1 MIGAVYS
8 GQHRIPI
15 RNIWLLLLY
24 ASDLFRHLDSSRRA
38 GVEENPDDIPDLI
51 AEILAYETERRLAR
65 NLNAGWRPRQAD
77 LTRVRGRID
86 LLRTETRQLLPRGK
100 VACRFNE
107 LTIDTPRNRLVRAAL
122 TRLAA
127 IARRPELAARCRTLA
142 ARLERLGVSAE
153 KPPRTETAADTFS
166 HFDANDRLMVAAAKL
181 AFNLALPNEQPGA
194 TALTSPYR
202 GIQWLRKLYENAI
215 AGFYRVA
222 LSHGGWRVNHG
233 NAIHWPKE
241 NPTPGIES
249 ILPSMQ
255 TDIVLE
261 HPARRQRII
270 IDTKFNDIL
279 ISGRYGN
286 ESLRSE
292 YIYQIYA
299 YLRSQENDNNSLSL
313 DASGLLLHP
322 SIDRMIDESVII
334 QGHPIRFATVDL
346 AAAATEIRRQLLS
359 VIDAHPGYAEPRT
372 DESARA
378 NPASARAG

>member
-8 GQHRIPI
+8 GQHRIPL

-24 ASDLFRHLDSSRRA
+24 ASEFYRHLDGSRRA

-127 IARRPELAARCRTLA
+127 IARRQDLAARCRALA
-142 ARLERLGVSAE
+142 ARLERLGVAAE

-181 AFNLALPNEQPGA
+181 AFDLALPNEQPGA
-194 TALTSPYR
+194 TPLSTPDRES
-202 GIQWLRKLYENAI
+202 IQLWNLYERAV
-215 AGFYRVA
+215 AGFYTVT
-222 LSHGGWRVNHG
+222 LSPNGWNVIPG
-233 NAIHWPKE
+233 KWLKWPIY

-249 ILPSMQ
+249 IFPSMQ

-261 HPARRQRII
+261 HPARRQRIV
-270 IDTKFNDIL
+270 IDTKFTDIL
-279 ISGRYGN
+279 TSGRGGN
-286 ESLRSE
+286 ESLRSGN
-292 YIYQIYA
+292 IYQIYA
-299 YLRSQENDNNSLSL
+299 YLRSQENGNDPLSL

-322 SIDRMIDESVII
+322 SIDEMIDESAII
-334 QGHPIRFATVDL
+334 QGHTIRFATVDL
-346 AAAATEIRRQLLS
+346 AAAAPEIRRQLLAM
-359 VIDAHPGYAEPRT
+359 IEPHPSHVRP
-372 DESARA
+372 
-378 NPASARAG
+378 

>member
-8 GQHRIPI
+8 GQHRIPL

-24 ASDLFRHLDSSRRA
+24 ASEFYRHLDGRRRD

-127 IARRPELAARCRTLA
+127 IARRPELAARCRALA
-142 ARLERLGVSAE
+142 ARLERLGVAAE

-181 AFNLALPNEQPGA
+181 AFDLALPNEQPGA

-202 GIQWLRKLYENAI
+202 EIQWLRRLYENAI
-215 AGFYRVA
+215 AGFYRVV
-222 LSHGGWRVNHG
+222 LSPEGWRVNHG
-233 NAIHWPKE
+233 NTIHWPKE
-241 NPTPGIES
+241 NPTPGIEF
-249 ILPSMQ
+249 ILPVMQ

-261 HPARRQRII
+261 YPGRRRII
-270 IDTKFNDIL
+270 IDTKFTDIL
-279 ISGRYGN
+279 TYGRRGN
-286 ESLRSE
+286 ESLRSG

-299 YLRSQENDNNSLSL
+299 YLRSQEKGNDPLSL

-322 SIDRMIDESVII
+322 SIDGMIDESAII
-334 QGHPIRFATVDL
+334 QGHTIRFATVDL
-346 AAAATEIRRQLLS
+346 AAAAPEIRRQLLAM
-359 VIDAHPGYAEPRT
+359 IEPHP
-372 DESARA
+372 SH
-378 NPASARAG
+378 AGRN